1 MALQQKKLTKP
12 KKKEVPLIETVRI
25 SIMGK
30 NHDVPTGLTILKAM
44 ESAGYRLVRGVGCR
58 GGFCGACA
66 TVYRKAGDFR
76 LQVGLAC
83 QTGIE
88 DGMFLAQ
95 IPFYPAPK
103 PVYNIHEL
111 SASAETMF
119 RFFPELVRC
128 IQCNT
133 CAKVCPQGLEVMR
146 YIAAAQQGDLK
157 RLAELSFDCISCGLC
172 VSRCPA
178 EIAHYHV
185 GMLAR
190 RLYGSH
196 VLPKAA
202 HLHTRLEE
210 IKTGYFEEELDKFCR
225 MDKATLQRFYSQRVI
240 ESEEEDVPLRKSN
253 GDKD

>member
-1 MALQQKKLTKP
+1 MAVQRLAKL
-12 KKKEVPLIETVRI
+12 KKKEVPAPQTVRVY
-25 SIMGK
+25 IMGK

-44 ESAGYRLVRGVGCR
+44 EAAGYRLVRGVGCR

-88 DGMFLAQ
+88 DGMYLAQ

-103 PVYNIHEL
+103 PLYDIREL
-111 SASAETMF
+111 TPSAETLF
-119 RFFPELVRC
+119 RFFPELARC

-133 CAKVCPQGLEVMR
+133 CAKVCPQGLDVMR
-146 YIAAAQQGDLK
+146 YIAAAQQGDL
-157 RLAELSFDCISCGLC
+157 RRVAELSFDCLSCGLC

-178 EIAHYHV
+178 EVAHYHV

-190 RLYGSH
+190 RLCGAH
-196 VLPKAA
+196 LVPKAA
-202 HLHTRLEE
+202 HLRTRLQE
-210 IKTGYFEEELDKFCR
+210 IREGGFEEELDKFCS
-225 MDKATLQRFYSQRVI
+225 MDKQTLQGLYAQRVI
-240 ESEEEDVPLRKSN
+240 EPEE
-253 GDKD
+253 

>member
-1 MALQQKKLTKP
+1 MALQQRRVTKLR
-12 KKKEVPLIETVRI
+12 KKEVPAVETLRI
-25 SIMGK
+25 YIMGK
-30 NHDVPTGLTILKAM
+30 GYDVPTGLTILKAM
-44 ESAGYRLVRGVGCR
+44 EHAGYRLVRGVGCR

-76 LQVGLAC
+76 IQVGLAC

-103 PVYNIHEL
+103 PLYDIREL
-111 SASAETMF
+111 SPSAETIF
-119 RFFPELVRC
+119 RFFPELARC

-133 CAKVCPQGLEVMR
+133 CAKVCPQGLDVMR
-146 YIAAAQQGDLK
+146 YIAAAQQGELR
-157 RLAELSFDCISCGLC
+157 RLAEISFDCISCGLC

-190 RLYGSH
+190 RLCGAH
-196 VLPKAA
+196 LVPKAA
-202 HLHTRLEE
+202 HLQTRLQE
-210 IKTGYFEEELDKFCR
+210 IKKGRFEEELNNFCG
-225 MDKATLQRFYSQRVI
+225 MDKPTLQRLYAQRVM
-240 ESEEEDVPLRKSN
+240 EPEEEVPLRKTN
-253 GDKD
+253 GDED